1 MKYQTRRRF
10 LYAAMGAA
18 AGSAIEGQC
27 VADLKTPPSMIVS
40 NHSNG
45 DSKPD
50 GNLKKAMWSAA
61 KPVWF
66 DQAAFSD
73 ARYREFKTKVAS
85 CWSAQFLYL
94 AFWCPY
100 ETLTVYQGEGTE
112 AERDRLWE
120 RDVVEAFIGPDP
132 QTPSHYYEFEIA
144 PNNQWLDTEIDLTR
158 KPINDAGWNSGFE
171 HAIRF
176 DGEKRVWTAEMRIP
190 VRSMG
195 IEAIHEGM
203 EWKINF
209 YRCDG
214 PGDDLTRR
222 MMSWGRLP
230 VRVPGGTYHQP
241 GSFGTLH
248 FGSRS

>member
-1 MKYQTRRRF
+1 
-10 LYAAMGAA
+10 MGAA

-100 ETLTVYQGEGTE
+100 ETLTCIKGKARKRSVTACGS
-112 AERDRLWE
+112 AMSSKHSLAPIRKRLLITMSLKLLPTISGWI
-120 RDVVEAFIGPDP
+120 RK
-132 QTPSHYYEFEIA
+132 
-144 PNNQWLDTEIDLTR
+144 LT
-158 KPINDAGWNSGFE
+158 
-171 HAIRF
+171 
-176 DGEKRVWTAEMRIP
+176 
-190 VRSMG
+190 
-195 IEAIHEGM
+195 
-203 EWKINF
+203 
-209 YRCDG
+209 
-214 PGDDLTRR
+214 
-222 MMSWGRLP
+222 
-230 VRVPGGTYHQP
+230 
-241 GSFGTLH
+241 
-248 FGSRS
+248 